1 MYSVAP
7 VDGSCNALTAS
18 GNTSAQVRLVL
29 VDDANQTATID
40 GQSVPFAA
48 ALAQA
53 RNADAVVVMAG
64 TIAEEGADRAT
75 FADTTGKTLVD
86 IGDDLDWYADRSNV
100 IATVGGTN
108 PAKNSNTVAMIKAL
122 MNAGPEMA
130 KKTALVLKDNAA

>member
-1 MYSVAP
+1 VAGGARVGQPFGSGGGSSDVVPVYSVAP
-7 VDGSCNALTAS
+7 VDGIRNALTAS

-53 RNADAVVVMAG
+53 RNADAVVVMPG

-86 IGDDLDWYADRSNV
+86 IGDDLDWHAGGANG
-100 IATVGGTN
+100 IATAGG
-108 PAKNSNTVAMIKAL
+108 KNAERINTQ
-122 MNAGPEMA
+122 
-130 KKTALVLKDNAA
+130 